1 MPKPLSRSNII
12 TASEI
17 GQYAYCPVSWYLKRS
32 GAPMESPGLVR
43 GIAEHERAGGRL
55 RLVARR
61 ERASSL
67 LRRIAFLFSFAA
79 LVFLGLILWT
89 SH

>member
-1 MPKPLSRSNII
+1 MSKPNSGSETI

-17 GQYAYCPVSWYLKRS
+17 GQYVYCPVSWYLKRS

-67 LRRIAFLFSFAA
+67 LRSIALLFSFAA